1 MDINLYLIQSKSEI
15 GSKSYI
21 FMENDKIL
29 SLTNLFQPLLSA
41 TILSELKIEL
51 ILPYVVSN

>member
-21 FMENDKIL
+21 FMENYKIL

-41 TILSELKIEL
+41 AILSELKIEL
-51 ILPYVVSN
+51 ILPYLVSN